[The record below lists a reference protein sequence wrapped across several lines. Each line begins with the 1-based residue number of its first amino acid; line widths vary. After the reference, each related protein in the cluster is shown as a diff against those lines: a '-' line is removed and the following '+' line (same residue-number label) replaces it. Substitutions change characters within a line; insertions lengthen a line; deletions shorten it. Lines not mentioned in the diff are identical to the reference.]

1 MASRSTRMR
10 RTIPT
15 GKTSFVKGLPR
26 SNQRKSKRG
35 RFIHFALGPLGR
47 VILSNA
53 KNLSE
58 RPFAALRV
66 TLPLCQSLAA

>member
-1 MASRSTRMR
+1 MTL
-10 RTIPT
+10 
-15 GKTSFVKGLPR
+15 V
-26 SNQRKSKRG
+26 
-35 RFIHFALGPLGR
+35 HFTMQPISV

-66 TLPLCQSLAA
+66 TLPLCQSLVA